1 MKLQKYFPFLL
12 FVFAILLYINTL
24 SNGYVLDDFSL
35 IKENFVVKEGVDG
48 ISTLFKT
55 HYRYGYGFQNG
66 SLYRPIALSIF
77 AIQWELFPDQPWF
90 AHMVNVLLFGFTM
103 MVLYR
108 LLLKWTTTAIALITT
123 LLFTAHPIHTEV
135 VANIKSL
142 DEILAFLFLILMLF
156 TADAYHH
163 SSKRLHLFQSL
174 LLFFLA
180 LLTKESAITFIAI
193 VPLSF
198 YFFRGTSAKKSL
210 QKVLPYLLVLIPYF
224 TIRFNVLGSFT
235 SKAPVTVIDNML
247 QGIESASNV
256 FATKVYLLGLYCYQL
271 IIPLSL
277 SSDYSIQAIE
287 VVTLS
292 NPLFIVSLLLMVG
305 LLIVATVQLKKKSIL
320 GFALVF
326 AVITFSISSNL
337 LFTIGT
343 HFGERLLFI
352 PSLGFCLLVSIFTQK
367 LIAKKK
373 LKPIGIG
380 VLSILLAGYSY
391 KTISRNTDWK
401 SDLSLYSAD
410 LKKNPNSARLNYS
423 LGLEVMKEKA
433 VTAQN
438 VQDQQRFYK
447 EAEDLL
453 LKAVELYPSYSDA
466 YANLGLLKYRT
477 KEFPSAEKYYLKAI
491 ELNPSNAIALSNLGA
506 IYFEMKQY
514 EAAKN
519 VYQRALKANPNMA
532 DANTNMGATLATLG
546 QLKAAIP
553 YFEKAAELDPSNPQI
568 YYFLGI
574 THKNLGNTSLSNTY
588 LAKYNELK

>member
-1 MKLQKYFPFLL
+1 MKVKKYIPYLLVFFSFLL
-12 FVFAILLYINTL
+12 YGNTL

-35 IKENFVVKEGVDG
+35 IKENFVVKEGVDA
-48 ISTLFKT
+48 ISTIFKT

-66 SLYRPIALSIF
+66 SLYRPMALSIF
-77 AIQWELFPDQPWF
+77 AVEWELFPDQPWF
-90 AHMVNVLLFGFTM
+90 AHLVNVLLFGFTM
-103 MVLYR
+103 MMLYR
-108 LLLKWTTTAIALITT
+108 LLLKWTTQVTALITT
-123 LLFTAHPIHTEV
+123 LLFIAHPIHTEV

-142 DEILAFLFLILMLF
+142 DEILAFIFLILMLK
-156 TADAYHH
+156 TAHDYND
-163 SSKRLHLFQSL
+163 SLKKTHLLQSL
-174 LLFFLA
+174 FLFFLA
-180 LLTKESAITFIAI
+180 LLTKESAITFIAV

-198 YFFRGTSAKKSL
+198 YFFKDESAKKSL

-224 TIRFNVLGSFT
+224 TIRYNVLGSLT

-247 QGIESASNV
+247 LGIESTGNIL
-256 FATKVYLLGLYCYQL
+256 ATKVYLLGFYCYQL
-271 IIPLSL
+271 LVPLSL

-287 VVTLS
+287 VVTPS
-292 NPLFIVSLLLMVG
+292 NPLFIVSLLLIVG
-305 LLIVATVQLKKKSIL
+305 LLIVAITQLKKKTIL
-320 GFALVF
+320 GFAIAF
-326 AVITFSISSNL
+326 AIITFSISSNIF
-337 LFTIGT
+337 FTIGT

-352 PSLGFCLLVSIFTQK
+352 PSLGFCLIVAVFMQK
-367 LIAKKK
+367 LIDRKK
-373 LKPIGIG
+373 LKPVGIGI
-380 VLSILLAGYSY
+380 LSILLLGYSY

-401 SDLSLYSAD
+401 SDFSLYSAD

-433 VTAQN
+433 LMAQN
-438 VQDQQRFYK
+438 AQDQQRFYK
-447 EAEDLL
+447 EAEELL
-453 LKAVELYPSYSDA
+453 LKAVELYPTYSDA

-477 KEFPSAEKYYLKAI
+477 KQFPEAEKFYLKAI

-519 VYQRALKANPNMA
+519 VYQNALKANPNMA

-546 QLKAAIP
+546 QLKASIP
-553 YFEKAAELDPSNPQI
+553 YFEKAAELDPNNPQI

-574 THKNLGNTSLSNTY
+574 THKNLGNIPLSNTY